1 MKSAIVLVTC
11 LLFYI
16 STYAHAISSSGL
28 LHPLNGIDHL
38 IAMIAVGAYSVQLGG
53 IIGFRNIFC
62 ITPSWASH
70 CLWRC

>member
-1 MKSAIVLVTC
+1 MKSLSIFAIAS
-11 LLFYI
+11 LFHFN
-16 STYAHAISSSGL
+16 SQAHIVSGSGL